1 MIGSEIA
8 HPPIRQNVRAIGCR
22 VNVGTG
28 TEGLAGSFIDCRMT
42 VVPNDLLM
50 DGVPFAVIESVEIRF
65 ASFELYRRAY
75 AHFNSGDMFELVGEW
90 RPGGYVAIAVDGE
103 S

>member
-1 MIGSEIA
+1 MSGSEIA
-8 HPPIRQNVRAIGCR
+8 HPPIRQNVRAIRFLTNFGS
-22 VNVGTG
+22 GS
-28 TEGLAGSFIDCRMT
+28 EGIAGSFIDCRMT

-50 DGVPFAVIESVEIRF
+50 DGVPFAVIESVEIRL
-65 ASFELYRRAY
+65 ASFRLYQRAY
-75 AHFNSGDMFELVGEW
+75 ACFNSGEMFELVGEW